1 MVDRVNTLHGVGLIP
16 IEEGGQVLSGFGE
29 VGVWLNLLLGWG
41 FVVVFL
47 FVGVFSSQEMIQFG
61 LA

>member
-29 VGVWLNLLLGWG
+29 VGAWLSLILGWG

-47 FVGVFSSQEMIQFG
+47 FVGVFSSQEIIKFG